1 MMRNTGMN
9 MSIDVET
16 DMQRTDGNQDRQR
29 VLISSHLTCTRLHGP
44 ARRLAVQLLLT
55 LTHNLLPPTRSPPLI
70 KPYPT
75 RARYSD
81 NNTHNRTP
89 GERNSDDLGPG
100 RRSLRRTRTLQ
111 MLRLQEHLLRRGRL
125 YLNRTRSPDRTIM
138 HKVRRTGI
146 HLRHLIHTAPRPRLR
161 PLSLNCNPR
170 RPSLKSSPS
179 QPHLRPQTSP
189 CLPHPIHPAYLSRN
203 VSLRSIRS

>member
-1 MMRNTGMN
+1 MLL
-9 MSIDVET
+9 
-16 DMQRTDGNQDRQR
+16 RTDTQGTNGNRDQQR
-29 VLISSHLTCTRLHGP
+29 VLISSRPTYTRLHGP
-44 ARRLAVQLLLT
+44 ARHLAVLLPLT
-55 LTHNLLPPTRSPPLI
+55 LTHNLLRLTQFPALTR
-70 KPYPT
+70 PYPT

-81 NNTHNRTP
+81 NHTRNRTP
-89 GERNSDDLGPG
+89 GGGSSDDLGPG
-100 RRSLRRTRTLQ
+100 RRSLRRIRTLR
-111 MLRLQEHLLRRGRL
+111 MFRLRGHLLRRGRL